1 MNDRQARETEMSAT
15 DRLFFALFPPAAVSA
30 QVYALQQDL
39 RVRHG
44 LWGRAIAMDRLH
56 VKLCNLGDYRGLP
69 SNIVAKAREAASCVR
84 APVFD
89 VIFDRAFSFAGRS
102 RNRPFVLRSHEGAR
116 SIQNFQRELGKSMM
130 AHGLGKF
137 VRPYTPHMTLLYDT
151 ADVSEQ
157 PVDPVSWRCAEFRLV
172 HSMLGQT
179 RHVSLGDWRFS
190 ESETST
196 PEWAQAS

>member
-1 MNDRQARETEMSAT
+1 MPAT
-15 DRLFFALFPPAAVSA
+15 DRLFFALFPPAATAA

-56 VKLCNLGDYRGLP
+56 VTLCLLGDYNGLP
-69 SNIVAKAREAASCVR
+69 SGIVAKAREAARRVR
-84 APVFD
+84 SPAFEVM
-89 VIFDRAFSFAGRS
+89 FDRALSFSGRP
-102 RNRPFVLRSHEGAR
+102 RNRPLVLRGCEGAR
-116 SIQNFQRELGKSMM
+116 SVQDFQRELGSSMM

-151 ADVSEQ
+151 ADVAEQ
-157 PVDPVSWRCAEFRLV
+157 VIEPVVWRCAEFRLV

-179 RHVSLGDWRFS
+179 RHISLGDWKFS
-190 ESETST
+190 EQEASNVEL
-196 PEWAQAS
+196 AQAS